1 MPDEKTLTIDE
12 CELYQQE
19 ISRRA
24 RAIIDR
30 CFKMEFPASTA
41 PADID
46 LKLTSIAIFYAGLAL
61 GVQALP
67 CSVAVEILGRFF
79 RRAETM
85 TVDDLLKALEY
96 DVSMARPTSGKVM

>member
-1 MPDEKTLTIDE
+1 MPEKLLTIE
-12 CELYQQE
+12 EAEFHQRE

-41 PADID
+41 PAEID
-46 LKLTSIAIFYAGLAL
+46 DKLTSIAIFYAGLAL
-61 GVQALP
+61 AVQALP
-67 CSVAVEILGRFF
+67 CSLAVEIMGRFF

-96 DVSMARPTSGKVM
+96 DVSMERPIPGKVM